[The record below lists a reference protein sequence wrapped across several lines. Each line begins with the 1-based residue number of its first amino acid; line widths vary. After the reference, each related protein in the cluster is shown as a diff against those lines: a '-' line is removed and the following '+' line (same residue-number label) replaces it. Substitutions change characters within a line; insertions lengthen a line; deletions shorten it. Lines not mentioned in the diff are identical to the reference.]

1 MTTPNH
7 TSATS
12 AMSTEPAQRHPACAN
27 VSRRALLVAGGA
39 GTALALAACAPTN
52 SGAGTGS
59 AASTPTEIALLS
71 DVPVGTAVAVMLNG
85 SQVIVSQPT
94 AGTVVAFSAIC
105 THAGCMVAPEK
116 TGLNCPCHQ
125 SLFDIA
131 TGAVLKGPATEPLAP
146 VAVTLDGD
154 RVLAN

>member
-1 MTTPNH
+1 MTTPNPLP
-7 TSATS
+7 
-12 AMSTEPAQRHPACAN
+12 STRTPSSIAVCNHL
-27 VSRRALLVAGGA
+27 SRRALLVAGGA
-39 GTALALAACAPTN
+39 GAALALAACAPAGN
-52 SGAGTGS
+52 DAGSGSGK
-59 AASTPTEIALLS
+59 PTEIALLS
-71 DVPVGTAVAVMLNG
+71 DVPVGGAVAVMANG

-125 SLFDIA
+125 SLFDTA
-131 TGAVLKGPATEPLAP
+131 TGAVLRGPATEPLAEVP
-146 VAVTLDGD
+146 VTLDGD